1 MDKSVLADLVAQLYT
16 VIHLVSGYPVPETM
30 PRVVAMPKH
39 TLQQLICDKPCQI
52 RAVYYPP
59 LGVLLDDSMNLVGS
73 EYDRSILL
81 HELVHHAQEIGGRF
95 ETQPSECHRCA
106 AAEDEA
112 YQIQNRYLAS
122 KGHESIPVMRWSLIC
137 RE

>member
-1 MDKSVLADLVAQLYT
+1 MDTNTLAETVAQIYAAIFL
-16 VIHLVSGYPVPETM
+16 ISGYPVPSTM
-30 PRVVAMPKH
+30 PRVVTMPKH
-39 TLQQLICDKPCQI
+39 TLQQLICDKPCQV

-59 LGVLLDDSMNLVGS
+59 LGVLLDETLNLQNS

-81 HELVHHAQEIGGRF
+81 HELVHHAQEKAGRF
-95 ETQPSECHRCA
+95 ETHAGDCLRRA

-122 KGHESIPVMRWSLIC
+122 KGKERIPIMRWRGLC
-137 RE
+137 GE